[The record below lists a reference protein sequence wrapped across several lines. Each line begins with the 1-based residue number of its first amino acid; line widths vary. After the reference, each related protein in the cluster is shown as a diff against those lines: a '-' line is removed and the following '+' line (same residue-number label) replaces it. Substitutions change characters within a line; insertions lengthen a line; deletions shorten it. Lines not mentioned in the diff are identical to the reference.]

1 MSEKDTKFKKGNE
14 IGIDTRFKPG
24 NTLSKKYKSEYADS
38 LLKYFLTCEKLPTI
52 EEWAVQNQ
60 LAIRTVYD
68 WTTDENKYPRFAA
81 SYAQAKAIQK
91 TKLVQNGLR
100 EVYNATLAKFLLI
113 NNHGMSDKT
122 LNDTTVTFSVDYG
135 SDEIDEESN

>member
-14 IGIDTRFKPG
+14 IGIETRFKPG

-38 LLKYFLTCEKLPTI
+38 LLLYFLTCEKLPTI
-52 EEWAVQNQ
+52 EEWAVKNQ

-68 WTTDENKYPRFAA
+68 WTTDEKKYPRFAA
-81 SYAQAKAIQK
+81 TYAQAKAIQK
-91 TKLVQNGLR
+91 TKLVQNGLK
-100 EVYNATLAKFLLI
+100 EVYNATLVKFLLI

-122 LNDTTVTFSVDYG
+122 LNDTTVTFNVDYG
-135 SDEIDEESN
+135 SDDIDEESN